1 MSKIRTLF
9 THVYWRIGGVAALV
23 AVMLFAFQSP
33 PVEAAT
39 QASQWNGGLS
49 IQTVCFTV
57 YNTGDPLPST
67 LYGLRYTYGHPENS
81 TPAIVLVHG
90 IASSTANWDFTPSW
104 SVARRLAMAGFV
116 VISYDRLGFAK
127 SVYNRPKGG
136 NLILITNQR
145 DMLHQLV
152 GEVKTGNYTTTQGS
166 DCSAPQVASTLANPT
181 VVIIGHSAGGAIVQ
195 GYPGEY
201 HDVAA
206 MVQANYS
213 NQGSG
218 AVVQQQITNVVA
230 PALAKGDDYVP
241 FFANKQQCVQFNF
254 YPPGEVQRV
263 LNIACNPANFV
274 LTPAGEFTGFTALE
288 QQNNQFI
295 KTTGTTPVLLT
306 YGDHDAAFPPST
318 TQADYQYW
326 TTNCSG
332 CDITEWYEP
341 NSGHLFMAHTSM
353 PQWVHEVV
361 SWLASRGISPV

>member
-1 MSKIRTLF
+1 MFNAHLRF
-9 THVYWRIGGVAALV
+9 MHVFYRLGGVAVLV
-23 AVMLFAFQSP
+23 AMLLLALHT
-33 PVEAAT
+33 PVGAAT
-39 QASQWNGGLS
+39 PENAALN

-57 YNTGDPLPST
+57 YNTGDPQPST
-67 LYGLRYTYGHPENS
+67 LYGLRYTYGHPTNA

-127 SVYNRPKGG
+127 SHYDRPKGG
-136 NLILITNQR
+136 DLILITNQR

-152 GEVKTGNYTTTQGS
+152 GEVKSGNYTVAQGS
-166 DCSAPQVASTLANPT
+166 DCSAPQVASKLANST

-230 PALAKGDDYVP
+230 PALAAGDDYVP
-241 FFANKQQCVQFNF
+241 FFANRQQCVQFNI
-254 YPPGEVQRV
+254 YAPGEVARV
-263 LNIACNPANFV
+263 VKIACNPKKFV
-274 LTPAGEFTGFTALE
+274 LTPAGEFTAFPTLE
-288 QQNNQFI
+288 QENDQFI
-295 KTTGTTPVLLT
+295 KTTGNIPVLLT

-326 TTNCSG
+326 VTNCTG
-332 CDITEWYEP
+332 CDITEWTEP
-341 NSGHLFMAHTSM
+341 NSGHLFMAHLSM
-353 PQWVHEVV
+353 PQWVNEVV
-361 SWLASRGISPV
+361 TWLASRGISPR

>member
-1 MSKIRTLF
+1 MVKC
-9 THVYWRIGGVAALV
+9 HVYCVQAFGRMRGAAV
-23 AVMLFAFQSP
+23 RGARMLLALQTPS
-33 PVEAAT
+33 VYAAT
-39 QASQWNGGLS
+39 TGNSGLS

-67 LYGLRYTYGHPENS
+67 LYGLRYTYGHPTDS
-81 TPAIVLVHG
+81 TPAMVLVHG
-90 IASSTANWDFTPSW
+90 IASSTTNWDLTPSW

-127 SVYNRPKGG
+127 SHYDRPKGG
-136 NLILITNQR
+136 DLILTTNQR

-152 GEVKTGNYTTTQGS
+152 GEVKSGNYTIAQGG
-166 DCSAPQVASTLANPT
+166 DCSAPQVPSNLANPT
-181 VVIIGHSAGGAIVQ
+181 FVIIGHSAVGAIVQ

-230 PALAKGDDYVP
+230 PALAAGDDYVP
-241 FFANKQQCVQFNF
+241 FFANQQQCLQFNI
-254 YPPGEVQRV
+254 YQPGAVASV
-263 LNIACNPANFV
+263 VKIACDPTKFV
-274 LTPAGEFTGFTALE
+274 LTPAGEFTGFPALE
-288 QQNNQFI
+288 QENDQFI
-295 KTTGTTPVLLT
+295 KTTGKIPVLLT

-326 TTNCSG
+326 ITNCSG
-332 CDITEWYEP
+332 CDITEWNEP
-341 NSGHLFMAHTSM
+341 NSGHLFMAHQSM
-353 PQWVHEVV
+353 PQWVSEVV
-361 SWLASRGISPV
+361 SWLASRGISPM